1 MALLKVSGL
10 TKNFGGLCA
19 VSNVNMEINEQELI
33 GLIGPNGAGKTTL
46 FNLLTGVYEPSEGKI
61 ELNVDGAMKEIGG
74 MKPYAVTRMGRART
88 FQNIRLF
95 KNLTALDNVKI
106 AMHKNIKYGTLQ
118 AILRTPNYY
127 REEERV
133 EQQAEELL
141 KVVHLYDKRNE
152 LASNLPYGEQR
163 RLEIA
168 RALATKPKVLFLD
181 EPAAGMNDSETEV
194 LRQLIGKIRDL
205 GITVVVIEHAMELM
219 MNICD
224 RLVVLNFG
232 KKIAE
237 GTPQE
242 IQNNEAVIEAYLG
255 KEEV

>member
-1 MALLKVSGL
+1 MALLEVKQL
-10 TKNFGGLCA
+10 TKHFGGLTA
-19 VSNVNMEINEQELI
+19 VGDVTLELNEGELV

-46 FNLLTGVYEPSEGKI
+46 FNLLTGVYEPSEGTVTLDGHLLNGKSPYKI
-61 ELNVDGAMKEIGG
+61 ASLGLG
-74 MKPYAVTRMGRART
+74 RT

-95 KNLTALDNVKI
+95 KDLTVLDNVLI
-106 AMHKNIKYGTLQ
+106 AFGNHHKQ
-118 AILRTPNYY
+118 HVFASFLRLPAFYKS
-127 REEERV
+127 EKELK
-133 EQQAEELL
+133 AKALKLL
-141 KVVHLYDKRNE
+141 KIFDLDGDAE
-152 LASNLPYGEQR
+152 TLAKNLAYGQQR
-163 RLEIA
+163 RLEIV
-168 RALATKPKVLFLD
+168 RALATEPKILFLD
-181 EPAAGMNDSETEV
+181 EPAAGMNDSETEA

-224 RLVVLNFG
+224 RLVVFNFG